1 MNQELAQ
8 FTYEG
13 NGVRVLTI
21 DGEPWFVSRDVAMIL
36 GARASSD
43 ITRMVDDEDKGSQ
56 IVRTLGGDQQMQ
68 VINESGIY
76 TILFRSQAPLA
87 KPFRRWVTS
96 EVLPQI
102 RKTGSY
108 GLDPRSLDRR
118 DILRMALEAEE
129 QRLAAEKQLEAARP
143 ATEYFNRFVADADV
157 CTVKDWGAAFG
168 LTGPQAYQLL
178 VEMGVVYRK
187 KIGTRWSNQQHKIVE
202 ENEYRPYAGKPSYPW
217 FDLRP
222 QHNAPRLHNGQVR
235 QTLYVRRQ
243 FLIDLGRQV
252 GLTPPAIQGELIAA
266 DDYAKQ
272 VTS

>member
-1 MNQELAQ
+1 MNQELTQ
-8 FTYEG
+8 FVYDG
-13 NGVRVLTI
+13 QQVRVVEK
-21 DGEPWFVSRDVAMIL
+21 DGMPWFVASDLARVLEYRDSANL
-36 GARASSD
+36 
-43 ITRMVDDEDKGSQ
+43 TRGLDDEDTRTH
-56 IVRTLGGDQQMQ
+56 IVSTNAGPREALVVSEGGMYTVLVRART
-68 VINESGIY
+68 E
-76 TILFRSQAPLA
+76 RA
-87 KPFRRWVTS
+87 KPFRRWVTH

-243 FLIDLGRQV
+243 FLIDLGRHV
-252 GLTPPAIQGELIAA
+252 GLTPPAVQGELIAIE
-266 DDYAKQ
+266 DYAKK
-272 VTS
+272 VAS